1 MPFIESK
8 RKITSTSKTKK
19 NYAIIPWLIREED
32 NLVEGTYLG
41 PLLNGKPNGKG
52 QFISK
57 IGIKYDGEFK
67 DGKFHGRGILVN
79 AHEEAFLGDFENGEF
94 IRGKINSNGFVE
106 YHRGK
111 FTWYRTC
118 SRYPEQYDV
127 YYELKYVAYVCL
139 RSGVLTV
146 NPIVVTQDKTI
157 PDIQKIIYLYKFKDD
172 KKGRFDEW
180 ELEEHQDDIEKNI
193 LKEIKQSI

>member
-67 DGKFHGRGILVN
+67 DGKFHGRGILN
-79 AHEEAFLGDFENGEF
+79 THEEAFLGDFENGKF
-94 IRGKINSNGFVE
+94 IRGKINSNGHVE
-106 YHRGK
+106 YFRGK
-111 FTWYRTC
+111 FTWRRTC
-118 SRYPEQYDV
+118 SVCPEQYDV
-127 YYELKYVAYVCL
+127 YYKHKYVAYVRL

-157 PDIQKIIYLYKFKDD
+157 PDIQKIIYLYKFKGD

-180 ELEEHQDDIEKNI
+180 ELEEHQDEIETNI
-193 LKEIKQSI
+193 LKEIKQ